1 MLLSADGVTRR
12 IGVEREPGAVW
23 ILDGAAEPVRFALAD
38 EDREAGAAAHP
49 GSLEAPMPGTV
60 IAVRRGPG
68 EEVEEG
74 EVLVVVES
82 MKMELA
88 VQSPAAGT
96 VAEVLVAAGEQVER
110 GQTLVL
116 MRETGGSS

>member
-1 MLLSADGVTRR
+1 MV
-12 IGVEREPGAVW
+12 REAGGSGAVW
-23 ILDGAAEPVRFALAD
+23 VLDGRAEPVRFTLAD
-38 EDREAGAAAHP
+38 EDREHTGAAHA

-68 EEVEEG
+68 EAVEEG

-116 MRETGGSS
+116 MGEDGAA

>member
-1 MLLSADGVTRR
+1 
-12 IGVEREPGAVW
+12 
-23 ILDGAAEPVRFALAD
+23 
-38 EDREAGAAAHP
+38 
-49 GSLEAPMPGTV
+49 MPGTV
-60 IAVRRGPG
+60 IEVRRGPG
-68 EEVEEG
+68 EAVEEG

-116 MRETGGSS
+116 MGEDGGPE

>member
-1 MLLSADGVTRR
+1 VTRLVR
-12 IGVEREPGAVW
+12 VEREAGAVW
-23 ILDGAAEPVRFALAD
+23 ILDGVAEPVRFAFAD
-38 EDREAGAAAHP
+38 EDREHGAAAGHP

-60 IAVRRGPG
+60 IAVRRRPG
-68 EEVEEG
+68 EAVEEG

-116 MRETGGSS
+116 MGEDGGPA